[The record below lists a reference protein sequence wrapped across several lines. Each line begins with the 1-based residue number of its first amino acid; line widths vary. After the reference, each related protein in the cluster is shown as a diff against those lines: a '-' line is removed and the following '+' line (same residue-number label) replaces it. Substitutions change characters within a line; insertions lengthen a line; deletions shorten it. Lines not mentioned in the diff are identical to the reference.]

1 MEIHRPK
8 APIHGLRELAKEI
21 GIIVIGVL
29 IAIAFEQAAEWLHW
43 RERAAQAEVQMRG
56 DASFVLGQM
65 VERQEI
71 QACQDRLLTR
81 IRDRLLASGPDW
93 TPMAAFYTRG
103 PPKGSVYAHPMKT
116 WPDTAWRNAVAST
129 AATHIPD
136 AKLAHFARIFAAA
149 ERSEQDQAIEH
160 EAASELNTLDQHLT
174 LTPDGKLA
182 LPGGIIAAERC
193 PKQPAVRLH
202 EAGNSV
208 CGLQSS
214 GLRHR
219 KDKERAHQRVRSR
232 CPTPCACSRN
242 GLTQDGPT

>member
-29 IAIAFEQAAEWLHW
+29 IAIAFEQTVEWLHW
-43 RERAAQAEVQMRG
+43 RERAAQAEVQMRT
-56 DASFVLGQM
+56 DADFVLGQM

-71 QACQDRLLTR
+71 QACQERLLIR
-81 IRDRLLASGPDW
+81 IRDRLLAPGSDW
-93 TPMAAFYTRG
+93 TPMPAFYTRG

-129 AATHIPD
+129 AATHLPD
-136 AKLAHFARIFAAA
+136 EKLAHFARIFAAA

-160 EAASELNTLDQHLT
+160 EAASELNMLDQHLT

-182 LPGGIIAAERC
+182 LLRIISAER
-193 PKQPAVRLH
+193 ARNRLFAY
-202 EAGNSV
+202 EAGNAFKDFTALGFDIDKARAYQRANSLSYAMCV
-208 CGLQSS
+208 EGGL
-214 GLRHR
+214 
-219 KDKERAHQRVRSR
+219 A
-232 CPTPCACSRN
+232 
-242 GLTQDGPT
+242 QDGQAPGA